1 MDKPI
6 RFFEKATMI
15 EADPYLTQDQK
26 DLRFG
31 ELMTAMEQR
40 YKIPMLRDEQWEK
53 ENGSVIL
60 IYREISNM
68 RNL

>member
-26 DLRFG
+26 DVKLAG
-31 ELMTAMEQR
+31 LMTAMELK
-40 YKIPMLRDEQWEK
+40 YAIPMLRNEQWEK
-53 ENGSVIL
+53 DNPSVIH

-68 RNL
+68 RKI

>member
-26 DLRFG
+26 DLKLG
-31 ELMTAMEQR
+31 QLMTEMEHR
-40 YKIPMLRDEQWEK
+40 YKIPMLRNERWESD
-53 ENGSVIL
+53 NPSVIL

-68 RNL
+68 RKI

>member
-26 DLRFG
+26 DVRLAQ
-31 ELMTAMEQR
+31 LMTTMEQK
-40 YKIPMLRDEQWEK
+40 YKIPMFRDTQWDK
-53 ENGSVIL
+53 ENGSVIR

-68 RNL
+68 RKN

>member
-15 EADPYLTQDQK
+15 DADPYLTQDQK
-26 DLRFG
+26 DVRLSQ
-31 ELMTAMEQR
+31 LMTEMEQR
-40 YKIPMLRDEQWEK
+40 YKIPMFRDDKWEK

-68 RNL
+68 RKM

>member
-15 EADPYLTQDQK
+15 EADPYLTRDQK

-31 ELMTAMEQR
+31 QLMTEMER
-40 YKIPMLRDEQWEK
+40 KYKIPMLSNEQWEK

-68 RNL
+68 RKI

>member
-15 EADPYLTQDQK
+15 DADPYLTQDQK
-26 DLRFG
+26 DVRLAQ
-31 ELMTAMEQR
+31 LMTAMEQR
-40 YKIPMLRDEQWEK
+40 YKIPMLRDDGWEK
-53 ENGSVIL
+53 ENSSVIL

-68 RNL
+68 RKI